1 MTVDY
6 DVTIHYRLRSRPARR
21 MSWRLYTD
29 TGGDSGNQLRSIEI
43 TLERRR
49 VTFNGH
55 GGEAYKLMAVGGK
68 KG

>member
-29 TGGDSGNQLRSIEI
+29 TGGDSGNQLRSIEA

-49 VTFNGH
+49 VTFNGQ
-55 GGEAYKLMAVGGK
+55 GGEAYKLAAR